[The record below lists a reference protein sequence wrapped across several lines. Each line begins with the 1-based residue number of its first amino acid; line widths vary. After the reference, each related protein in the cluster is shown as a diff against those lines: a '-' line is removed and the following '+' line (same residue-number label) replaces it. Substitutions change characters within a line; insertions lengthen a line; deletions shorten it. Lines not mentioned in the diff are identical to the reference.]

1 MSAGAIF
8 EIIIVYF
15 LIFVTAVG
23 IIGALCYGFKMLLE
37 ASAEVCGSF
46 DVFMI
51 FLGWIVFLLCIG
63 GGLLFVKAL
72 AIDGNLFHPTLWR
85 AW

>member
-15 LIFVTAVG
+15 LIFVAT
-23 IIGALCYGFKMLLE
+23 IGVIGTLCYGFKTLLD
-37 ASAEVCGSF
+37 ASAEVYDSF

-51 FLGWIVFLLCIG
+51 FLCWIVFLLCIG